1 MNMKPE
7 EFKKLIIRS
16 LDEDSSPEEVAEQIE
31 NTGVSY
37 DFRSGFSDKVIGK
50 IFSASLSVNREV
62 EFVRSMS
69 YAFNRIAI
77 TGIAAIMILMISI
90 FLMEG
95 SFSLNSILGL
105 GNINDESIICM
116 LTGK

>member
-1 MNMKPE
+1 MKPE
-7 EFKKLIIRS
+7 EVKKLIIRS
-16 LDEDSSPEEVAEQIE
+16 LDTNSSPREIADKLE
-31 NTGVSY
+31 NAGVSY
-37 DFRSGFSDKVIGK
+37 DFSKGFGEKVLQR

-69 YAFNRIAI
+69 FVFNRIAL
-77 TGIAAIMILMISI
+77 TGIAAIVIQLISI
-90 FLMEG
+90 FIMQG

-105 GNINDESIICM
+105 GNNYDESIICM

>member
-1 MNMKPE
+1 MKTE
-7 EFKKLIIRS
+7 EVKKLMIRS
-16 LDEDSSPEEVAEQIE
+16 LETDASPREIADQLE
-31 NTGVSY
+31 NAGVSY
-37 DFRSGFSDKVIGK
+37 DFSNGFGDKVIRR

-62 EFVRSMS
+62 EFVRSMN
-69 YAFNRIAI
+69 YVFNRIAL
-77 TGIAAIMILMISI
+77 TGIAAIVILMISI

-105 GNINDESIICM
+105 GNSYDESIICM

>member
-1 MNMKPE
+1 MKPE
-7 EFKKLIIRS
+7 EVKKLIIRS
-16 LDEDSSPEEVAEQIE
+16 FDADSSPQEMSGQLE
-31 NTGVSY
+31 NAGVSY
-37 DFRSGFSDKVIGK
+37 DFTRGFGDKVIGK

-69 YAFNRIAI
+69 YVFNRIAL
-77 TGIAAIMILMISI
+77 TGIAAIVILMISI

-95 SFSLNSILGL
+95 SFSLNSIFGL
-105 GNINDESIICM
+105 GNNYDESIICM